1 MPAVKDY
8 LSAVVAPYPGL
19 GANSAARVFK
29 IVILVICFFVSL
41 LSFFKRSAQYSVSHS
56 KVMIMI
62 FAYSAMITLL
72 LVLFSYGGFVM
83 NILLIMAPT
92 SLVIYDYLV
101 WGAGDRQCRIT
112 VAFLTLAVLLEY
124 IFAGIR

>member
-1 MPAVKDY
+1 
-8 LSAVVAPYPGL
+8 
-19 GANSAARVFK
+19 
-29 IVILVICFFVSL
+29 
-41 LSFFKRSAQYSVSHS
+41 
-56 KVMIMI
+56 
-62 FAYSAMITLL
+62 MITLL